1 MNFGRNESWAG
12 VSRLGRLSSTPSAH
26 TAQMSQTFQFAKYSI
41 DCGFPGRAKRLCYR
55 LDQALSAPVPAVA
68 LSFSLAASRAAAGS
82 GLANTLLIVLR
93 TIRTRTP
100 CAMSTSTSSGLTTLE
115 KIGRASCRERVEVA

>member
-41 DCGFPGRAKRLCYR
+41 DYPGALTYLVPGLVPGTHVFARYRYTGFEDVDGRDKPG
-55 LDQALSAPVPAVA
+55 QGAL
-68 LSFSLAASRAAAGS
+68 LADSAAA
-82 GLANTLLIVLR
+82 
-93 TIRTRTP
+93 RTP
-100 CAMSTSTSSGLTTLE
+100 SLNL
-115 KIGRASCRERVEVA
+115 CRRRCRPSPYPFP